1 MSISFQKP
9 SLASSNFFFEHDPVA
24 IDELDV
30 VEENGRRL
38 YVTPS
43 GQKYPSIT
51 TVLSILNQKSIQKWR
66 ERVGEE
72 EANRIST
79 RAAGRGTRIHKM
91 CEDYLNNVLQESIE
105 KYSYW
110 DRLMFDSMRIIF
122 DEFIGKVRVQE
133 ASLYSDFMRVAGR
146 VDCIAE
152 FDGKLSVID
161 FKTAA
166 KPKEE
171 RYIENYFM
179 QTAGYAV
186 MFEERT
192 GIPISRIVVIIGVDD
207 HGAQLFVKKRDDYIE
222 QFMDV
227 RSDYKKLYRV

>member
-1 MSISFQKP
+1 MSTSFQKP
-9 SLASSNFFFEHDPVA
+9 SWVSSKTFEHDPIV

-30 VEENGRRL
+30 VEENGQRL

-51 TVLSILNQKSIQKWR
+51 TVLGVRSKASIMQWR
-66 ERVGEE
+66 KRVGEE
-72 EANRIST
+72 EANRVSS

-105 KYSYW
+105 EYTYW
-110 DRLMFDSMRIIF
+110 DRLMLDSMRPVF
-122 DEFIGKVRVQE
+122 DEYIGKVRVQE

-171 RYIENYFM
+171 RYIQNYFM
-179 QTAGYAV
+179 QTSGYAV

-192 GIPISRIVVIIGVDD
+192 GIPISRLVVIIGVDNE
-207 HGAQLFVKKRDDYIE
+207 APQVFVKKRDDYIE
-222 QFMDV
+222 EFMEV
-227 RSDYKKLYRV
+227 RSEYKKLYGI

>member
-1 MSISFQKP
+1 
-9 SLASSNFFFEHDPVA
+9 LASSNFFFEHDPVVV
-24 IDELDV
+24 DELDV

-207 HGAQLFVKKRDDYIE
+207 HGTQLFVKKRDDYIE

-227 RSDYKKLYRV
+227 RSDYKKLYGT

>member
-9 SLASSNFFFEHDPVA
+9 SLVSSKTFEHDPIV

-51 TVLSILNQKSIQKWR
+51 TVLSILNKKSIQQWR

-79 RAAGRGTRIHKM
+79 RASSRGTRIHKM
-91 CEDYLNNVLQESIE
+91 CEDYLNNVLYESID
-105 KYSYW
+105 KYGYW

-122 DEFIGKVRVQE
+122 DELIGKVRVQE

-152 FDGKLSVID
+152 FGGKLSVID

-171 RYIENYFM
+171 RYIDNYFM

-192 GIPISRIVVIIGVDD
+192 GIPISRLVVIIGVED
-207 HGAQLFVKKRDDYIE
+207 HGTQVFVKKRDDYIE
-222 QFMDV
+222 QFMDL
-227 RSDYKKLYRV
+227 RSDYKKLHGI

>member
-9 SLASSNFFFEHDPVA
+9 SLASSNFFFEHDPVV

-91 CEDYLNNVLQESIE
+91 CEDYLNNVLQESID

-207 HGAQLFVKKRDDYIE
+207 HGTQLFVKKRDDYIE

-227 RSDYKKLYRV
+227 RSDYKKLYGT

>member
-9 SLASSNFFFEHDPVA
+9 DLGSSNFFFEHDPVV

-51 TVLSILNQKSIQKWR
+51 TVLSILNKKSIQQWR

-72 EANRIST
+72 EANKISS
-79 RAAGRGTRIHKM
+79 RASSRGTRIHKM

-105 KYSYW
+105 KYSYS
-110 DRLMFDSMRIIF
+110 DRFMFDSMRTVF
-122 DEFIGKVRVQE
+122 DEHIGKVRVQE

-152 FDGKLSVID
+152 FGGKLSVID

-171 RYIENYFM
+171 RYIQSYFM

-192 GIPISRIVVIIGVDD
+192 GIPINRLVVIIGVDEE
-207 HGAQLFVKKRDDYIE
+207 GTQVFVKKRDDYIE
-222 QFMDV
+222 QFMDL
-227 RSDYKKLYRV
+227 RSDYKKLHGI

>member
-192 GIPISRIVVIIGVDD
+192 GIPINRLVVVIGVDD

-222 QFMDV
+222 RFMDV
-227 RSDYKKLYRV
+227 RSDYKKLYGA

>member
-1 MSISFQKP
+1 MSILFQKP
-9 SLASSNFFFEHDPVA
+9 GLVSSNFFFEHDPIV

-30 VEENGRRL
+30 VEENGQRL

-43 GQKYPSIT
+43 GLRYPSIT
-51 TVLSILNQKSIQKWR
+51 TVLGVRSKASLAKWR
-66 ERVGEE
+66 KNVGEE
-72 EANRIST
+72 EANRISA
-79 RAAGRGTRIHKM
+79 RASSRGTRIHKM
-91 CEDYLNNVLQESIE
+91 CEDYLNNVLHESIE
-105 KYSYW
+105 KYGYS
-110 DRLMFDSMRIIF
+110 DRLMFDSMRSVF
-122 DEFIGKVRVQE
+122 DEHIGKVRVQE

-152 FDGKLSVID
+152 FGGKLSVID

-192 GIPISRIVVIIGVDD
+192 GIPISRLVVIIGVDD
-207 HGAQLFVKKRDDYIE
+207 HDTQVFVKKRDDYIE
-222 QFMDV
+222 EFMEV
-227 RSDYKKLYRV
+227 RSEYKKLYGI

>member
-1 MSISFQKP
+1 
-9 SLASSNFFFEHDPVA
+9 LASSNFFFEHDPVV

-91 CEDYLNNVLQESIE
+91 CEDYLNNVLQESID

-207 HGAQLFVKKRDDYIE
+207 HGTQLFVKKRDDYIE

-227 RSDYKKLYRV
+227 RSDYKKLYGT

>member
-9 SLASSNFFFEHDPVA
+9 DLGSSNFFFEHDPVV

-51 TVLSILNQKSIQKWR
+51 TVLSILNKKSIQQWR

-72 EANRIST
+72 EANKISS
-79 RAAGRGTRIHKM
+79 RASSRGTRIHKM

-105 KYSYW
+105 KYSYS
-110 DRLMFDSMRIIF
+110 DRFMFDSMRTVF
-122 DEFIGKVRVQE
+122 DEHIGKVRVQE

-146 VDCIAE
+146 VDCMPSLVASCQSST
-152 FDGKLSVID
+152 LRLPQS
-161 FKTAA
+161 
-166 KPKEE
+166 
-171 RYIENYFM
+171 
-179 QTAGYAV
+179 Q
-186 MFEERT
+186 
-192 GIPISRIVVIIGVDD
+192 
-207 HGAQLFVKKRDDYIE
+207 KKRDT
-222 QFMDV
+222 
-227 RSDYKKLYRV
+227 SRVTLCRLPATP

>member
-9 SLASSNFFFEHDPVA
+9 SLVSSKTFEHDPIV

-51 TVLSILNQKSIQKWR
+51 TVLSILNKKSIQQWR

-79 RAAGRGTRIHKM
+79 RASSRGTRIHKM
-91 CEDYLNNVLQESIE
+91 CEDYLNNVLHESID
-105 KYSYW
+105 KYGYW

-122 DEFIGKVRVQE
+122 DELIGKVRVQE

-152 FDGKLSVID
+152 FGGKLSVID

-171 RYIENYFM
+171 RYIDNYFM

-192 GIPISRIVVIIGVDD
+192 GIPISRLVVIIGVED
-207 HGAQLFVKKRDDYIE
+207 HGTQVFVKKRDDYIE
-222 QFMDV
+222 QFMDL
-227 RSDYKKLYRV
+227 RSDYKKLHGI

>member
-1 MSISFQKP
+1 
-9 SLASSNFFFEHDPVA
+9 LASSNFFFEHDPVVV
-24 IDELDV
+24 DELDV

-171 RYIENYFM
+171 RYIDNYFM

-207 HGAQLFVKKRDDYIE
+207 HGTQLFVKKRDDYIE

-227 RSDYKKLYRV
+227 RSDYKKLYGT